1 MSPKI
6 QAILDTA
13 LEQVRA
19 ALLEEASQAVR
30 NALTGDDGP
39 VPIPYSRGT
48 AKPGPKPKAGKRPKG
63 AKRTP
68 EELEQITKNLLAA
81 IRKKPGQRIEEIAR
95 AMGNVTTKDLALPV
109 IKLWDQRAISTKG
122 QKRATRYFPK

>member
-30 NALTGDDGP
+30 QALGGEGGAVPTP
-39 VPIPYSRGT
+39 VRG
-48 AKPGPKPKAGKRPKG
+48 AKRGPKPQARVRAKG
-63 AKRTP
+63 AKRSP
-68 EELEQITKNLLAA
+68 EELEALTKSLLAA
-81 IRKKPGQRIEEIAR
+81 IKKTPGQRIEQI
-95 AMGNVTTKDLALPV
+95 GKSIGVSTKELALPV
-109 IKLWDQRAISTKG
+109 GKLFEAKAIKSTGQR
-122 QKRATRYFPK
+122 RATKYFPR